1 MPKTEGL
8 KRQTIV
14 CSFQFSSSLY
24 SNGVSMVSQLRG
36 MGESADEIVGHDTLP
51 MKETTWQLI

>member
-14 CSFQFSSSLY
+14 CSFQFSPSLH

-51 MKETTWQLI
+51 MKETT